1 MRGLILTGLL
11 GVLAV
16 PASAANFS
24 GRWAMEL
31 LDRPDRTVQVTL
43 ILNQVGSEVTGSA
56 VSRTRASS
64 GSPAGTEIR
73 GGQAEGDTISFYVW
87 TGRDKPVKR
96 VFRGRLSGEEIRFTV
111 TGSPA
116 RFDVRGKRLDP
127 LDPQEVTARRT
138 K

>member
-1 MRGLILTGLL
+1 
-11 GVLAV
+11 
-16 PASAANFS
+16 
-24 GRWAMEL
+24 MEL

-56 VSRTRASS
+56 VSTTRASS
-64 GSPAGTEIR
+64 GSPAGTEIH
-73 GGQAEGDTISFYVW
+73 GGKAEGDTIFFYVW

-111 TGSPA
+111 TGSPV
-116 RFDVRGKRLDP
+116 RFDVRGRRLDP

>member
-1 MRGLILTGLL
+1 MKGLIVTGLL
-11 GVLAV
+11 GVLAA
-16 PASAANFS
+16 PAAAANFS
-24 GRWAMEL
+24 GRWTMEL

-64 GSPAGTEIR
+64 GSPAGPEIH
-73 GGQAEGDTISFYVW
+73 GGQAEGDSIVFYVW

-96 VFRGRLSGEEIRFTV
+96 VFKGTLVGDEIRFTV
-111 TGSPA
+111 TGGPV
-116 RFDVRGKRLDP
+116 RFDVRGQRLDP
-127 LDPQEVTARRT
+127 LAPQEVTARRT